1 MSYSA
6 LQDLQHAID
15 LSPDTDAKA
24 ECHTERGMTYQKMH
38 DFAQAVKDLKQ
49 VYTPNSPP
57 SDMQVEVMACSRM
70 STMITVHRPLQIVHL
85 HVAHMHALQFQLQKA
100 SPLSLA

>member
-1 MSYSA
+1 MLSCVLF

-38 DFAQAVKDLKQ
+38 DFARAVKDLKQ
-49 VYTPNSPP
+49 VGFRL
-57 SDMQVEVMACSRM
+57 D
-70 STMITVHRPLQIVHL
+70 H
-85 HVAHMHALQFQLQKA
+85 
-100 SPLSLA
+100 

>member
-1 MSYSA
+1 MLSCVLI

-38 DFAQAVKDLKQ
+38 DFARAVKDLKQ
-49 VYTPNSPP
+49 VAFGL
-57 SDMQVEVMACSRM
+57 DC
-70 STMITVHRPLQIVHL
+70 
-85 HVAHMHALQFQLQKA
+85 
-100 SPLSLA
+100 